1 MQSVAARLGVTPMAL
16 YRHVADKADLLDG
29 MVERRLTELPP
40 HAPELSWPERLSS
53 TAREVRHCAQC
64 HPRVFPLLL
73 QRPATPPAARRVRDH
88 LYPALRQ
95 AGVDP
100 GHVTQIER
108 LISTA
113 VLGFA
118 VSEVSGPFQNHS
130 REVLDADFDR
140 LLQLLA
146 V

>member
-1 MQSVAARLGVTPMAL
+1 MAL

-73 QRPATPPAARRVRDH
+73 QRPATT
-88 LYPALRQ
+88 
-95 AGVDP
+95 P
-100 GHVTQIER
+100 GGFGITSTLPSGR
-108 LISTA
+108 LVWIRAT
-113 VLGFA
+113 
-118 VSEVSGPFQNHS
+118 
-130 REVLDADFDR
+130 
-140 LLQLLA
+140 
-146 V
+146 